1 MPISGKEMLRRFIKA
16 GWIVVRQSGSHAI
29 LAKNDLRETIPIHG
43 NKDLKKGLE
52 KKLLKT
58 LEQNGEK

>member
-1 MPISGKEMLRRFIKA
+1 MPLSGKEMLRRFIKA

-29 LAKNDLRETIPIHG
+29 LAKNDLLETIPIHG

-58 LEQNGEK
+58 LKQNGEK

>member
-1 MPISGKEMLRRFIKA
+1 M
-16 GWIVVRQSGSHAI
+16 VRQSGSHAI
-29 LAKNDLRETIPIHG
+29 LAKNDLRETIPMHG

-58 LEQNGEK
+58 LKQNGEK